1 MARFVLSAF
10 ADEISKDLGVQM
22 DVLDAHGVK
31 YIEFRSADKP
41 VLDYTKQE
49 LEGIKERL
57 DSRGFKVSAV
67 GSPIGKVDISVDF
80 DKYLDKFK
88 WCMEVAHILGTR
100 YIRMFSFYPPKG
112 KADEYESMVV
122 DRIGKMA
129 DMARAEDLV
138 LLHENEK
145 DIYGD
150 TADRCLKILKG
161 VNSPNLWATFDPAN
175 FIQCGVVPYPDAYE
189 LLKDYIKYVHIKDA
203 KFDGGV
209 VTPVGQ
215 GDGRVEELLK
225 SLYEGGFEG
234 FLSIEPHLNNSLPG
248 GGPEL
253 FGVAYKALKDVLD
266 RIM

>member
-1 MARFVLSAF
+1 MPGFVLSAF
-10 ADEISKDLGVQM
+10 ADEISKDLNTQM
-22 DVLDAHGVK
+22 DVLDAHNIK

-41 VLDYTKQE
+41 VLSYTRDE
-49 LEGIKERL
+49 LRDIKKKL
-57 DSRGFKVSAV
+57 DDRGFKVSAV

-80 DKYLDKFK
+80 NEYLDTFK
-88 WCMEVAHILGTR
+88 WCLEVAHILDTP

-112 KADEYESMVV
+112 KADEYESMVIE
-122 DRIGKMA
+122 RIGKMA
-129 DMARAEDLV
+129 DLAGAENIV

-150 TADRCLKILKG
+150 TAERCLKILKG
-161 VNSPNLWATFDPAN
+161 VNSPYLWATFDPAN

-189 LLKDYIKYVHIKDA
+189 LLKDYIKYVHVKDA
-203 KFDGGV
+203 KFDGGI
-209 VTPVGQ
+209 VTPAGK

-225 SLYEGGFEG
+225 VLHKSGFEG

-253 FGVAYKALKDVLD
+253 FDVAYKALKDILD
-266 RIM
+266 KI